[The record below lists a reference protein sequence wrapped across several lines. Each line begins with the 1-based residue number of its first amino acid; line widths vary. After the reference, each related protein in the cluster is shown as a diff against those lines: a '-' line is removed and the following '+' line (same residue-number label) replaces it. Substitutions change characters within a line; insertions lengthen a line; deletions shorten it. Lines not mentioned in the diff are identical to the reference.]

1 MGTKFHHNVLY
12 FFWRQRMG
20 IYFNPSNTLLQ
31 QDLRSR
37 IYIDKSLLIQETN
50 ELLGTNQKFLC
61 VSRPRRFGK
70 SMASNMLA
78 AYYSKGCDSK
88 DIFSKLNIAQVE
100 NWQQNLN
107 AFNVIQMDLNGFFHS
122 LKNPDH
128 LISEM
133 EKAIITEI
141 QEAFPQIELDEKD
154 SLANTI
160 LRVYNKT
167 GQTFI
172 LIFDEY
178 DVLVREK
185 VKSSLFESYLDF
197 LSSLFKNNNL
207 KVAISLAYLTG
218 ILPIVRDKIQSKL
231 NEFDEYS
238 MTNPRRLAQF
248 AGFTEK
254 EVSSLCQHHK
264 LDFEEC
270 KRWYD
275 GYKLGKEDHIYSPKS
290 VVTAIKDGG
299 FDDYWTQTGSYEALK
314 DYILMNFEGIKDD
327 VITMIGGGKI
337 DVNIYSYLNT
347 MTDFHSKDDVFTY
360 LIHLGYLA
368 YDRAIKQCY
377 IPNVEVRSQWIL
389 SIKNAPD
396 YTKIMELVNDS
407 KNLLQRTLEGDAEY
421 VAQSLTLAHQRAT
434 NPLTYNNEASFQSAI
449 GLAYFYATAQ
459 YTIIKELPTGKGYA
473 DVAFIPF
480 VPNLPAIIIELK
492 NNKTAQGAIEQIK
505 TRSYDDALFHYRGNL
520 LFVGINYHEGT
531 KQHQCVIE
539 KLEI

>member
-1 MGTKFHHNVLY
+1 MGVF
-12 FFWRQRMG
+12 
-20 IYFNPSNTLLQ
+20 FNPSNRLMK
-31 QDLRSR
+31 QDVQSK
-37 IYIDKSLLIQETN
+37 IYIDKSLLIKELNALINTN
-50 ELLGTNQKFLC
+50 DNFLC

-88 DIFSKLNIAQVE
+88 DIFSRLKISKEE
-100 NWQQNLN
+100 NWQENLN
-107 AFNVIQMDLNGFFHS
+107 AFNVIQMDLNGFYHS
-122 LKNPDH
+122 IKNPDD
-128 LISEM
+128 LIPEMTKAIVSEM
-133 EKAIITEI
+133 KAEI
-141 QEAFPQIELDEKD
+141 YDAGMDENDTLPSAIMK
-154 SLANTI
+154 A
-160 LRVYNKT
+160 YNKT
-167 GQTFI
+167 GETFI

-185 VKSSLFESYLDF
+185 AKPSIFESYLDF
-197 LSSLFKNNNL
+197 LSSLFKNNNI
-207 KVAISLAYLTG
+207 KAAISLAYLTG
-218 ILPIVRDKIQSKL
+218 ILPIVRDRIQSKM

-238 MTNPRRLAQF
+238 MTNARSLAPF
-248 AGFTEK
+248 AGFTEE
-254 EVSSLCQHHK
+254 EVRSLCNEHN

-275 GYKLGKEDHIYSPKS
+275 GYKLGKESHIYSPKS
-290 VVTAIKDGG
+290 VVTAVKDGE

-337 DVNIYSYLNT
+337 DVNIHSYLNT
-347 MTDFHSKDDVFTY
+347 MNDFHSKDDVFTY

-368 YDRAIKQCY
+368 YDRSIKQCY

-389 SIKNAPD
+389 SIKNSTD
-396 YTKIMELVNDS
+396 YAKVMELVNDS
-407 KNLLQRTLEGDAEY
+407 KNLLQHTLDSDTDY
-421 VAQSLTLAHQRAT
+421 VAQSLTNAHMRST

-492 NNKTAQGAIEQIK
+492 NNKSAQSALKQIK
-505 TRSYDDALFHYRGNL
+505 ERKYDDALSNYRGNM
-520 LFVGINYHEGT
+520 LFVGINYDENTKKHE
-531 KQHQCVIE
+531 CIIE
-539 KLEI
+539 KI